1 MDRSFALSLL
11 IASASLA
18 ADPDPAERYARAV
31 KQEDE
36 VARKTAERI
45 AKPGDSER
53 ERWFKRL
60 DEVFTG
66 KVPPDPADW
75 FDLITT
81 GRSEWAR
88 DGSRYFAEFHERVCH
103 RFDLKKDVAI
113 TRDTFATYAARFL
126 GPDSPPWRIVDVGEE
141 ARGIFKQLDANRDGG
156 LTREECSP
164 GLIERFDSADTDK
177 DGKVSATEYRDYLAA
192 RAGHEVQFLPP
203 PEEKGKGDRPK
214 EEVKG
219 KPAPPTS
226 EPDEPRPVM
235 IRETKDLPKEL
246 PGWFRELD
254 TDKDLQVGLYEWAA
268 AKRPLAEFQAM
279 DLNAD
284 GLLEVGEYL
293 RYRKMQADSG
303 VKGTGD
309 LRAAAPGEK
318 EKGKDKMK

>member
-1 MDRSFALSLL
+1 MARSLALSLL
-11 IASASLA
+11 IASVTLA

-45 AKPGDSER
+45 AKPGESER

-75 FDLITT
+75 FELITA
-81 GRSEWAR
+81 GRGEWAR
-88 DGSRYFAEFHERVCH
+88 DSSRYFAEFHERMCY
-103 RFDLKKDVAI
+103 RLDLKKDVVIA
-113 TRDTFATYAARFL
+113 RDTFAAYAARYL
-126 GPDSPPWRIVDVGEE
+126 GADSPPWRIVEIGDE

-164 GLIERFDSADTDK
+164 GLVERFDATDADR
-177 DGKVSATEYRDYLAA
+177 DGKIGSTEYRDYLAA
-192 RAGHEVQFLPP
+192 RAGHEVQFVPP

-214 EEVKG
+214 EEAKG
-219 KPAPPTS
+219 KPPVA
-226 EPDEPRPVM
+226 EPDEPRPVV
-235 IRETKDLPKEL
+235 IREAKDLPKEL

-268 AKRPLAEFQAM
+268 AKRPLPDFQAM

-284 GLLEVGEYL
+284 GLLEATEYL
-293 RYRKMQADSG
+293 RYRKRQAEGG

-318 EKGKDKMK
+318 KDKMK